1 MPEVRPEARPETQ
14 VAAKGLGRAVI
25 FLGPP
30 GAGKGTQAKQVAQE
44 YGVPHISTGD
54 MFREHV
60 SRGTPLGLRAKA
72 IMERGELVP
81 DDLVLSMVEERIS
94 RLDCA
99 DGFILDGFPR
109 TLPQAQRLDEILG
122 RCKVQPLVV
131 HFVVDQNQLI
141 RRLTGRRTCG
151 ICGEIYNVYD
161 HPPKVA
167 GRCDRDGGELVQRPD
182 DREEVIAERLA
193 AYERQTRPLVDYYRG
208 RGVLK
213 DVDGMA
219 SPEAVTKDVLELLAR
234 KK

>member
-1 MPEVRPEARPETQ
+1 MPEARPETQ

-30 GAGKGTQAKQVAQE
+30 GAGKGTQAKQIAQE

-161 HPPKVA
+161 HPPKMA

-208 RGVLK
+208 RGVLQ

>member
-1 MPEVRPEARPETQ
+1 MPEARVEARP
-14 VAAKGLGRAVI
+14 VAKRLGRAVI

-94 RLDCA
+94 RADCA

-109 TLPQAQRLDEILG
+109 TLPQAQRLDELLE
-122 RCKVQPLVV
+122 RCKVQPLVI
-131 HFVVDQNQLI
+131 HFVVDHKQLI

-151 ICGEIYNVYD
+151 ICGKIYNIYD
-161 HPPKVA
+161 HPPKVS
-167 GRCDRDGGELVQRPD
+167 GRCDLDGGELVQRPD
-182 DREEVIAERLA
+182 DREDVIAGRLA

-208 RGVLK
+208 RGVLR

-219 SPEAVTKDVLELLAR
+219 SPEAVTKDVLALLAQ
-234 KK
+234 KQ

>member
-1 MPEVRPEARPETQ
+1 MPEGRPETRI
-14 VAAKGLGRAVI
+14 AAKGLGRAVI

-30 GAGKGTQAKQVAQE
+30 GAGKGTQAKQIAQE

-109 TLPQAQRLDEILG
+109 TLPQAQRLDEILE
-122 RCKVQPLVV
+122 RRKVRPLVV
-131 HFVVDQNQLI
+131 HFVVDKNLLM

-161 HPPKVA
+161 HPPKVP

-219 SPEAVTKDVLELLAR
+219 PPEAVTKDVLVLLAQ

>member
-1 MPEVRPEARPETQ
+1 MPEGGPETRI
-14 VAAKGLGRAVI
+14 AAKGLGLAVI

-30 GAGKGTQAKQVAQE
+30 GAGKGTQAKQIAQE

-151 ICGEIYNVYD
+151 ICGEIYNIYD

-193 AYERQTRPLVDYYRG
+193 AYERQTRPLVEYYRG

-219 SPEAVTKDVLELLAR
+219 PPDAVTENVLELLAR

>member
-1 MPEVRPEARPETQ
+1 MPEAG

-30 GAGKGTQAKQVAQE
+30 GAGKGTQARQIAE
-44 YGVPHISTGD
+44 SYGAPHLSTGD
-54 MFREHV
+54 MFRDHV
-60 SRGTPLGLRAKA
+60 SRGTPLGLRAKP

-94 RLDCA
+94 RPDCG

-109 TLPQAQRLDEILG
+109 TLPQAEKLDEIL
-122 RCKVQPLVV
+122 RRRFKSDPLVV
-131 HFVVDQNQLI
+131 HFVVDQDQLM
-141 RRLTGRRTCG
+141 RRLTGRRTCAIG
-151 ICGEIYNVYD
+151 GEIYNIYD
-161 HPPKVA
+161 HPPKVP

-182 DREEVIAERLA
+182 DREDVIRERMA
-193 AYERQTRPLVDYYRG
+193 AYQRQTRPLVDYYRG

-213 DVDGMA
+213 DIDGMA
-219 SPEAVTKDVLELLAR
+219 APATVTKNVLELLAQ

>member
-1 MPEVRPEARPETQ
+1 MPEAPVEARQ
-14 VAAKGLGRAVI
+14 AAKGLGRAVI

-30 GAGKGTQAKQVAQE
+30 GAGKGTQAKQIAQE

-94 RLDCA
+94 RPDCA
-99 DGFILDGFPR
+99 QGFILDGFPR
-109 TLPQAQRLDEILG
+109 TLPQAQRLDEILE
-122 RCKVQPLVV
+122 RRKVQPLVV
-131 HFVVDQNQLI
+131 HFVVDQNRLM
-141 RRLTGRRTCG
+141 RRLTGRRTCAIG
-151 ICGEIYNVYD
+151 GEIYNVYD
-161 HPPKVA
+161 HPPKVP

-208 RGVLK
+208 SGVLK

-219 SPEAVTKDVLELLAR
+219 PPEAVTKDVLGLLAQ